1 MMNHFWHL
9 CLLVRYNYNTDPY
22 SRFRGITREP
32 TREFYSTLTSSL
44 FRYQRRSSNKIIC
57 LLILINSE
65 LIFPFLSPHH
75 ICSPLSPSSRPYGIR
90 CSNGAKKNVLN
101 IFTFERRRRQRGN
114 GAIHC

>member
-57 LLILINSE
+57 L
-65 LIFPFLSPHH
+65 
-75 ICSPLSPSSRPYGIR
+75 
-90 CSNGAKKNVLN
+90 
-101 IFTFERRRRQRGN
+101 
-114 GAIHC
+114 